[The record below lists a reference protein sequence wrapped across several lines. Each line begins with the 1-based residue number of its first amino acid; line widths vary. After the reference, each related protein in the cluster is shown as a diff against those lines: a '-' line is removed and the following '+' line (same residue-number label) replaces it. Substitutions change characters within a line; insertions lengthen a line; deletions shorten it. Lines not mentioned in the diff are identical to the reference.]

1 MPFALVLIGLI
12 LVITAARDTHREF
25 GALIADDFTGQGNFF
40 YWIVSILVIGS
51 IGYYKPARAFSNSF
65 LFLVALSMFIANR
78 GFFAKLQEAIGG
90 IQEFKPDE
98 QGGTGGPLEVTLN
111 GGRGLSMDDV
121 ASGGAALERFSEQ
134 SRQAA
139 QSSYDGAASNFG
151 RLIGIGTAIATGNPA
166 AIAAGVAGLGQND
179 NARRNAQNLVSFG
192 ANPSFASFANLS
204 PNSNAGQN
212 FAGLAGAFNRVFGA

>member
-25 GALIADDFTGQGNFF
+25 GALVAEDFTGQGNFF

-78 GFFAKLQEAIGG
+78 GFFTKLQEAIGG
-90 IQEFKPDE
+90 IQEFRPDE
-98 QGGTGGPLEVTLN
+98 QGGSGGPLEVTLN

-121 ASGGAALERFSEQ
+121 TSGGAALERFSEQ

-139 QSSYDGAASNFG
+139 QSGYDGAAGNFG
-151 RLIGIGTAIATGNPA
+151 RLANVGVAIATGNPA

-192 ANPSFASFANLS
+192 ANPSFASFTSLS

-212 FAGLAGAFNRVFGA
+212 FAGLAGAFNRVFGV